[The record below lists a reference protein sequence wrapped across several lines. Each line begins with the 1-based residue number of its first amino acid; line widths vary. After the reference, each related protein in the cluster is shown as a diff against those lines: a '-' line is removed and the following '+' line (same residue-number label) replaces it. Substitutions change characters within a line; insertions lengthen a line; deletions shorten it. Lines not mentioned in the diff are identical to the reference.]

1 MRTIRRFTKNTLKEH
16 LAILNKYHK
25 TQRRAAESIGIS
37 WAHYNR
43 WCKGRAWPMPIS
55 TMNIRAEVKRIHAE
69 KRVYFKS
76 PNPRLVE

>member
-1 MRTIRRFTKNTLKEH
+1 MDTIRQFTKNTLKEH
-16 LAILNKYHK
+16 LVILNKYHK
-25 TQRRAAESIGIS
+25 TQRAAARSIGVTPS
-37 WAHYNR
+37 QYNR
-43 WCKGRAWPMPIS
+43 WCKGKAWPMPIS